1 MKHPF
6 YSPQAKTDLREIATY
21 LASRDTA
28 AARRVIGDLRERCR
42 LLARQPGLGPLQ
54 PDLGPEVRVAV
65 VWPYVV
71 YFRTVPGGIR
81 VERVLHGARD
91 IDAILRGLT
100 DEEE

>member
-28 AARRVIGDLRERCR
+28 EARRVIGDLRERCR

-54 PDLGPEVRVAV
+54 PDLGPEARVSV

-71 YFRTVPGGIR
+71 YFRTAA
-81 VERVLHGARD
+81 GASVSSACCTGRETSTRSC
-91 IDAILRGLT
+91 AA
-100 DEEE
+100 